1 MARLLYVKA
10 SPRHERAYSTRAADI
25 FVEAYQAA
33 NPGDEVEELD
43 LWQNELPRF
52 DGEILAAK
60 YAKLRRMDFTPEQDA
75 AWAGVEAVIDHFRG
89 FDKMVFAIPM
99 WNFTVPYVLKHYI
112 DIIVQPGVTYGVD
125 AQGKLRGFVEG
136 KKALCICASGSPY
149 DGDAPLAPADFLRPY
164 LQWIFKW
171 IGIEDLQIELIAPT
185 TKGDDVAMAALE
197 QSLATCRELAKAF

>member
-1 MARLLYVKA
+1 MARLLYVKT
-10 SPRHERAYSTRAADI
+10 SPRHERAYSTRAADAFI
-25 FVEAYQAA
+25 EDYRAA
-33 NPGDEVEELD
+33 NPDDEIEELD
-43 LWQNELPRF
+43 LWRNELPRF

-75 AWAGVEAVIDHFRG
+75 AWAAVQAVIDHFRG

-125 AQGKLRGFVEG
+125 SEGKLRGFVEG

-149 DGDAPLAPADFLRPY
+149 DGDAPLAPGDFLRPY

-171 IGIEDLQIELIAPT
+171 IGIEDLRIEMIAPT
-185 TKGDDVAMAALE
+185 TKGDELATQALE
-197 QSLATCRELAKAF
+197 RATAACRKLAKEF